1 MTTCILKQDPNTQK
15 VENKALF
22 FMTKLKTQHAYFQ
35 GKHLFE
41 ATKQNINN
49 S

>member
-15 VENKALF
+15 VENKAI
-22 FMTKLKTQHAYFQ
+22 FQ

-41 ATKQNINN
+41 ATKQNLNN